1 MKIDI
6 EINEDSYSQLMNR
19 LLDREEEEK
28 EKKRIIQ
35 AKVLNKI
42 CVK

>member
-19 LLDREEEEK
+19 LLDREEEK
-28 EKKRIIQ
+28 DAKKRIIQ